1 MRLADCGL
9 RISDFGFR
17 ISDLGFRIVDFWF
30 SQSEFRIP
38 NSAIRNP
45 QSAIFML
52 FSTRF
57 DLSCSREVSLV
68 IVPLNEYDF
77 LKRAL
82 VAYGEEEAVVCGNV
96 RLTYREFGRRV
107 DAWASAMRSLGVEK
121 GDRVAI
127 LSQNC
132 HRILEAFF
140 GTPLL
145 GSILMPLNFRLLPDD
160 FHYILNHGGAK
171 VLIVEEG
178 LTHLVEGI
186 RDRLETIE
194 HYIIAAN
201 EGTSSTDGWRDYE
214 TILSQF
220 PGSVPPRAEIDENET
235 SALLYTSGTTGRPKG
250 VMLTHRNLYLNAMN
264 SICEFGIHERD
275 VYLHTL
281 AQFHC
286 NGWGVPY
293 AVTGMGG
300 THVMIKKFEPA
311 PFFDLVA
318 REGVTFACMPPTM
331 INMALN
337 HPSDSDSLSRLPR
350 GMRVGTAGSAPPLA
364 TIQGAQEK
372 FGWRVIQIYGLTETS
387 PFLTVSKVKPHMD
400 DWPIDQKLRVQAKT
414 GYPMIGVDIRVI
426 DEQGLDVAPDSGE
439 VGEVVTRANVVM
451 AGYWRQ
457 PEATDAVIVDG
468 WFHTG
473 DMALLDSEGFIEVVD
488 RKKDLIISGGENI
501 SSIEVEGLLYK
512 HPAVLEA
519 AVIAAPDER
528 WGEVPCAVVVLKEG
542 AQASESEL
550 INFCREHLAH
560 FKCPKRIDFIEGLPR
575 TATGKIQKNL
585 LRDRFWKDQSKRVG

>member
-1 MRLADCGL
+1 
-9 RISDFGFR
+9 
-17 ISDLGFRIVDFWF
+17 
-30 SQSEFRIP
+30 
-38 NSAIRNP
+38 
-45 QSAIFML
+45 ML
-52 FSTRF
+52 TRAWVE
-57 DLSCSREVSLV
+57 LLPRRSSIV

-82 VAYGEEEAVVCGNV
+82 VAHSNKEAIVCGDT
-96 RLTYREFGRRV
+96 RLTYRQFGERV
-107 DAWASAMRSLGVEK
+107 NRWSNAMSCLGIQK
-121 GDRVAI
+121 GDRVAM

-132 HRILEAFF
+132 HRVLEAFF

-145 GSILMPLNFRLLPDD
+145 GSILMPLNFRLVSDD
-160 FHYILNHGGAK
+160 FEYILNHGGAK

-178 LTHLVEGI
+178 LTDLIDSI
-186 RDRLETIE
+186 RDKLQTIE
-194 HYIIAAN
+194 HFILASDDSKAG
-201 EGTSSTDGWRDYE
+201 ESGWLDYE
-214 TILSQF
+214 TLLAEAS
-220 PGSVPPRAEIDENET
+220 PEPPPPVEIDENET

-250 VMLTHRNLYLNAMN
+250 VMLTHRNLYINAIN

-286 NGWGVPY
+286 NGWGVGY

-300 THVMIKKFEPA
+300 THVIIKKFEPA
-311 PFFDLVA
+311 AFFDLVT
-318 REGVTFACMPPTM
+318 RERVTFACMPPTM

-337 HPSDSDSLSRLPR
+337 HPMDPAALDRLPR
-350 GMRVGTAGSAPPLA
+350 EMRVGTAGSAPPLA

-372 FGWRVIQIYGLTETS
+372 FGWQVIQIYGLTETS
-387 PFLTVSKVKPHMD
+387 PFLTVSKIKPHMQ
-400 DWPIDQKLRVQAKT
+400 DWTADQKSRVQAKT
-414 GYPMIGVDIRVI
+414 GYAMIGVDIRVVD
-426 DEQGLDVAPDSGE
+426 DEGRDVKPDSGE
-439 VGEVVTRANVVM
+439 VGEVITRANVVM
-451 AGYWRQ
+451 KGYWRQ
-457 PEATDAVIVDG
+457 PEATEAVIIDG

-473 DMALLDSEGFIEVVD
+473 DMALLDSEGYIEVVD

-528 WGEVPCAVVVLKEG
+528 WGETVCALVVLKPG
-542 AQASESEL
+542 AEAGEEEL
-550 INFCREHLAH
+550 IEFCRAHLAH
-560 FKCPKRIDFIEGLPR
+560 FKCPRRIQFIEALPR

-585 LRDRFWKDQSKRVG
+585 LRDSYWGNQARRVG

>member
-1 MRLADCGL
+1 
-9 RISDFGFR
+9 
-17 ISDLGFRIVDFWF
+17 
-30 SQSEFRIP
+30 
-38 NSAIRNP
+38 
-45 QSAIFML
+45 
-52 FSTRF
+52 
-57 DLSCSREVSLV
+57 V

-77 LKRAL
+77 LKRSL
-82 VAYGEEEAVVCGNV
+82 VAHASEEAVVCGSV
-96 RLTYREFGRRV
+96 RLTYHEMGRRV
-107 DAWASAMRSLGVEK
+107 NAWANMVRALGVGK
-121 GDRVAI
+121 GDRVAM

-132 HRILEAFF
+132 HRVLEAFF

-145 GSILMPLNFRLLPDD
+145 GSILMPLNFRLTPDD
-160 FHYILNHGGAK
+160 FLYILNHGGARA
-171 VLIVEEG
+171 LIVEEG
-178 LTHLVEGI
+178 LTHLIDGI
-186 RDRLETIE
+186 RDQLETIE
-194 HYIIAAN
+194 HYLIARN
-201 EGTSSTDGWRDYE
+201 EDNRAADPPENWLDYE
-214 TILSQF
+214 SLLRQASAEA
-220 PGSVPPRAEIDENET
+220 PPPVEIDENEA

-264 SICEFGIHERD
+264 SICEFGIHEHD

-300 THVMIKKFEPA
+300 THVVIKKFEPA
-311 PFFDLVA
+311 AFFDLVA
-318 REGVTFACMPPTM
+318 REGITFACMPPTM

-337 HPSDSDSLSRLPR
+337 HPLDEESLSKLPQ
-350 GMRVGTAGSAPPLA
+350 GMRIGTAGSAPPLA
-364 TIQGAQEK
+364 TIEGAQRK

-387 PFLTVSKVKPHMD
+387 PFLTVSKVKPSMD
-400 DWPIDQKLRVQAKT
+400 NLPDDRKLVVQAKT
-414 GYPMIGVDIRVI
+414 GYPMIGVDIRVVN
-426 DEQGLDVAPDSGE
+426 DEGVDVAPDSGE
-439 VGEVVTRANVVM
+439 VGEVISRANVVM

-457 PEATDAVIVDG
+457 PEATSAVIVDG

-512 HPAVLEA
+512 HPSVLEA

-528 WGEVPCAVVVLKEG
+528 WGEVPYAVVVLKPG
-542 AQASESEL
+542 VQSSEKEL
-550 INFCREHLAH
+550 VDFCREHLAH
-560 FKCPKRIDFIEGLPR
+560 FKCPKRVDFIEALPR

-585 LRDRFWKDQSKRVG
+585 LRERFWKDQSKKVG

>member
-1 MRLADCGL
+1 M
-9 RISDFGFR
+9 
-17 ISDLGFRIVDFWF
+17 
-30 SQSEFRIP
+30 
-38 NSAIRNP
+38 
-45 QSAIFML
+45 
-52 FSTRF
+52 
-57 DLSCSREVSLV
+57 

-82 VAYGEEEAVVCGNV
+82 VVHADKEAVVCGEV
-96 RLTYREFGRRV
+96 RLTYREFGKRV
-107 DAWASAMRSLGVEK
+107 NRWANAMQALGVEK

-145 GSILMPLNFRLLPDD
+145 GSILMPLNFRLVSDD
-160 FHYILNHGGAK
+160 FEYILNHGGAK
-171 VLIVEEG
+171 VVIVEEG
-178 LTHLVEGI
+178 LTDLVDPI
-186 RDRLETIE
+186 RSKLETVKHYLIASDDRLEERPGLTRQ
-194 HYIIAAN
+194 
-201 EGTSSTDGWRDYE
+201 WLDYE
-214 TILSQF
+214 TTLAAASTEA
-220 PGSVPPRAEIDENET
+220 PPEIEIDENET

-250 VMLTHRNLYLNAMN
+250 VMLTHRNLYMNAIN
-264 SICEFGIHERD
+264 SICEFGISDTD

-286 NGWGVPY
+286 NGWGVGY

-300 THVMIKKFEPA
+300 THVIIKKFEPA
-311 PFFDLVA
+311 VFFDLVA
-318 REGVTFACMPPTM
+318 RERVSFACMPPTM

-337 HPSDSDSLSRLPR
+337 HPLDEQTLAGLPDE
-350 GMRVGTAGSAPPLA
+350 MRVGTAGSAPPMA
-364 TIQGAQEK
+364 TIQGAQKK
-372 FGWRVIQIYGLTETS
+372 FGWKVIQIYGLTETS
-387 PFLTVSKVKPHMD
+387 PFMTVSKIKPHMR
-400 DWPIDQKLRVQAKT
+400 DWPEEQRIRVQTKT
-414 GYPMIGVDIRVI
+414 GYPMIGVDVRVV
-426 DEQGLDVAPDSGE
+426 DDAGRDVELDSGE
-439 VGEVVTRANVVM
+439 VGEVITRGNVVM

-473 DMALLDSEGFIEVVD
+473 DMALIDSEGFIEVVD

-501 SSIEVEGLLYK
+501 SSIEVEGFLYK

-528 WGEVPCAVVVLKEG
+528 WGETVCALVVLKP
-542 AQASESEL
+542 AASVTEQEL
-550 INFCREHLAH
+550 IDFCREQLAH
-560 FKCPKRIDFIEGLPR
+560 FKCPRRIQFIEALPR

-585 LRDRFWKDQSKRVG
+585 LRERFWQGKSKQVG

>member
-1 MRLADCGL
+1 M
-9 RISDFGFR
+9 
-17 ISDLGFRIVDFWF
+17 
-30 SQSEFRIP
+30 
-38 NSAIRNP
+38 
-45 QSAIFML
+45 
-52 FSTRF
+52 
-57 DLSCSREVSLV
+57 

-82 VAYGEEEAVVCGNV
+82 VAHSSKEAVVCGDT
-96 RLTYREFGRRV
+96 RLTYGQFGRRV
-107 DAWASAMRSLGVEK
+107 NQWANAMRSLGIK
-121 GDRVAI
+121 KDDRVAM

-132 HRILEAFF
+132 HRMLEAFF

-145 GSILMPLNFRLLPDD
+145 GSILMPLNFRLVPDD
-160 FHYILNHGGAK
+160 FDYILNHGGAK

-178 LTHLVEGI
+178 LTHLIDAIRGKLGSVEHFI
-186 RDRLETIE
+186 LASDASRVSEEDWLDYESL
-194 HYIIAAN
+194 IAAAASD
-201 EGTSSTDGWRDYE
+201 E
-214 TILSQF
+214 
-220 PGSVPPRAEIDENET
+220 PPPVEIDENET

-250 VMLTHRNLYLNAMN
+250 VMLTHRNLYINAIN

-286 NGWGVPY
+286 NGWGVGY

-300 THVMIKKFEPA
+300 SHVIIKKFEPA
-311 PFFDLVA
+311 AFFDLVS
-318 REGVTFACMPPTM
+318 RERVTFACMPPTM

-337 HPSDSDSLSRLPR
+337 HPMDAEALKTLPR
-350 GMRVGTAGSAPPLA
+350 DARVGTAGSAPPLA
-364 TIQGAQEK
+364 TIQDAQDK
-372 FGWRVIQIYGLTETS
+372 FGWRVIQIYGLTETA
-387 PFLTVSKVKPHMD
+387 PFLTVSKVKPQMD
-400 DWPIDQKLRVQAKT
+400 HWPAEDKLRVQAKT

-426 DEQGLDVAPDSGE
+426 DDEGRNVKADSGV
-439 VGEVVTRANVVM
+439 VGEVITRANVVM
-451 AGYWRQ
+451 KGYWRQ

-473 DMALLDSEGFIEVVD
+473 DMALLDGEGFIEVVD

-501 SSIEVEGLLYK
+501 SSIEVEGFLYK

-528 WGEVPCAVVVLKEG
+528 WGETVCALVVLKSG
-542 AQASESEL
+542 AKASEEEL
-550 INFCREHLAH
+550 IEFCRAHLAH
-560 FKCPKRIDFIEGLPR
+560 FKCPRRIQFIGALPR

-585 LRDRFWKDQSKRVG
+585 LRDKYWGDQAKRVG

>member
-1 MRLADCGL
+1 
-9 RISDFGFR
+9 
-17 ISDLGFRIVDFWF
+17 V
-30 SQSEFRIP
+30 P
-38 NSAIRNP
+38 P
-45 QSAIFML
+45 
-52 FSTRF
+52 
-57 DLSCSREVSLV
+57 V

-82 VAYGEEEAVVCGNV
+82 VAYAEEEAVVCGNI
-96 RLTYREFGRRV
+96 RFTYREFGGRV
-107 DAWASAMRSLGVEK
+107 NSWANAMRGLGIEK

-132 HRILEAFF
+132 HRVLEAFF

-160 FHYILNHGGAK
+160 FQYILNHGGAK

-178 LTHLVEGI
+178 LTHLVDGI
-186 RDRLETIE
+186 RDRLETIK
-194 HYIIAAN
+194 HYVFAAA
-201 EGTSSTDGWRDYE
+201 EGAARMDPPDGWRDYE
-214 TILSQF
+214 TLLLESS
-220 PGSVPPRAEIDENET
+220 GDKPPLAEIDENET

-300 THVMIKKFEPA
+300 THVIIKKFEPG

-318 REGVTFACMPPTM
+318 RERVTFACMPPTM

-337 HPSDSDSLSRLPR
+337 HPIDEDSLAGLPR

-364 TIQGAQEK
+364 TIQGAQER

-387 PFLTVSKVKPHMD
+387 PFLTVSKVTPHMD
-400 DWPIDQKLRVQAKT
+400 HWPIDHKLRVQAKT
-414 GYPMIGVDIRVI
+414 GYPMIGVDIRVLNE
-426 DEQGLDVAPDSGE
+426 DGLDVAPDGGE

-528 WGEVPCAVVVLKEG
+528 WGEVPCAVVVLKDG

-550 INFCREHLAH
+550 VDFCREHLAH

-585 LRDRFWKDQSKRVG
+585 LRERFWKDQGKRVG